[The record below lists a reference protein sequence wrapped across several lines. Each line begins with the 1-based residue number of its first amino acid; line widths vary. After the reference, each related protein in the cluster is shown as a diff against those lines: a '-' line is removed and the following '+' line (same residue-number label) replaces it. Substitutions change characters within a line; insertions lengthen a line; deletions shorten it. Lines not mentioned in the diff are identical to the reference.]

1 MHTIQEFKQHFSKE
15 LSGLYNKSEIHTLF
29 RILLEDMLGFSTH
42 EARILDDHRRLQ
54 NEEVQKLQ
62 KSLNE
67 LKTGKPIQLITGIAY
82 FLGEKYF
89 TSPDALI
96 PRPETEELVLEILK
110 YVSDKNTDIRLLD
123 IGTGSGCIAISLKKN
138 LPKATVYALDI
149 STKALRIAQKNAKQ
163 LRAEVHFL
171 HSDILSPDLPKE
183 IGKVDII
190 VSNPPYIADSEK
202 KEMEKNVLDH
212 EPHKA
217 LFVPDDRPLLFYEA
231 IVKTADKHLSPHGKI
246 FFEINQRFGKEVS
259 DLLKR
264 NGYSD
269 VELIQDIHGADRIV
283 SATKKG

>member
-15 LSGLYNKSEIHTLF
+15 LSALYNKSEIHILF
-29 RILLEDMLGFSTH
+29 RIILEDMLGFSTH

-54 NEEVQKLQ
+54 SEEVQKLQ

-82 FLGEKYF
+82 FLGEKFF

-110 YVSDKNTDIRLLD
+110 CVSDKNTDIRLLD

-163 LRAEVHFL
+163 LHAEVHFL

-190 VSNPPYIADSEK
+190 VSNPPYIADSERK
-202 KEMEKNVLDH
+202 DMEKNVLAH